1 MTKRSFSIKISNI
14 YIIVL
19 TWFVTLTSFSQ
30 TIINT
35 ENMMDE
41 IDERLSYNLNF
52 KGDLN
57 FGNIE
62 LIQFSTAHQFS
73 KMVDRHLFRVLV
85 NYDYI
90 KQSGNE
96 ISSDFTGQFRYN
108 YKMGSNSIFGF
119 IQAQNV
125 KSLRMNHRYISGGG
139 YRHRLLEKEKDY
151 FDGSVGMFFEDEMYD
166 QNLTT
171 QRQVFNW
178 RYSLS
183 SFCRLSITDKIYTT
197 AVVYYQ
203 INSSISKDYRLFI
216 QPRLYLSLSRFDIFL
231 DGTYRFHSTPYIDVK
246 RTDSSLELGIEFT
259 I

>member
-1 MTKRSFSIKISNI
+1 
-14 YIIVL
+14 
-19 TWFVTLTSFSQ
+19 
-30 TIINT
+30 
-35 ENMMDE
+35 
-41 IDERLSYNLNF
+41 
-52 KGDLN
+52 
-57 FGNIE
+57 
-62 LIQFSTAHQFS
+62 
-73 KMVDRHLFRVLV
+73 
-85 NYDYI
+85 
-90 KQSGNE
+90 
-96 ISSDFTGQFRYN
+96 
-108 YKMGSNSIFGF
+108 
-119 IQAQNV
+119 
-125 KSLRMNHRYISGGG
+125 
-139 YRHRLLEKEKDY
+139 
-151 FDGSVGMFFEDEMYD
+151 MYD

-183 SFCRLSITDKIYTT
+183 SFCRLSITDQIYTT